1 MEDILVATGARTFSR
16 SILTGGV
23 DERQLHGCQPCLDNQ
38 IALLRKHDVS
48 LCRLQ
53 TKYAASAHIPNS
65 QNRLSIRLLL
75 SNPRESKITPI
86 LAQPLEKVK
95 LAAFTVLDPLHR
107 LPA

>member
-1 MEDILVATGARTFSR
+1 MGAPGDGDGESV
-16 SILTGGV
+16 GGQQRGV
-23 DERQLHGCQPCLDNQ
+23 EAVGRGPAAGPIVGEVCG
-38 IALLRKHDVS
+38 IA
-48 LCRLQ
+48 
-53 TKYAASAHIPNS
+53 
-65 QNRLSIRLLL
+65 RLLL